1 MHHGG
6 SRCGAGRGG
15 GSRRSLAQR
24 LRRRLRHRDRRLLAQ
39 HPELDRVD
47 LRMMRRALRL
57 AAGAARD
64 GEVPIAAVVWRER
77 DGVVEL
83 VSEAANDREASG
95 DPTGHAEIVALR
107 KAGERLGSWRLT
119 GCSMAVTLEPCPMC
133 AGALVNARLDRCIFG
148 ASDPKAGA
156 CGTLYRIAEDPRLNH
171 RVTVVGGVLA
181 EDSVAL
187 LQRFF
192 RARRSVNPTKA
203 VIRRLVSEET

>member
-1 MHHGG
+1 MTRESGL
-6 SRCGAGRGG
+6 RARPA
-15 GSRRSLAQR
+15 RRSIVRFAKR
-24 LRRRLRHRDRRLLAQ
+24 VRRMSALRDRRLLTER
-39 HPELDRVD
+39 PELSVID

-57 AAGAARD
+57 AAGAATK

-77 DGVVEL
+77 DGAIEIVA
-83 VSEAANDREASG
+83 EAANDREASG

-107 KAGERLGSWRLT
+107 RAGERLGSWRLT

-133 AGALVNARLDRCIFG
+133 AGALVNARLDRCVFG

-171 RVTVVGGVLA
+171 RVEIIGGVLA
-181 EDSVAL
+181 EESVAL

-192 RARRSVNPTKA
+192 RRRRVQ
-203 VIRRLVSEET
+203 RRR

>member
-1 MHHGG
+1 MMRRAI
-6 SRCGAGRGG
+6 SRSLGRVARPDRRVATAF
-15 GSRRSLAQR
+15 SRRV
-24 LRRRLRHRDRRLLAQ
+24 RRARAARDRRLLREQ
-39 HPELDRVD
+39 PELDATD

-57 AAGAARD
+57 AAGAATR

-77 DGVVEL
+77 DGAIEIL
-83 VSEAANDREASG
+83 AEAANDREASG

-107 KAGERLGSWRLT
+107 RAGERLGSWRLT

-133 AGALVNARLDRCIFG
+133 AGALVNARLDRCVFG

-181 EDSVAL
+181 EESVAL
-187 LQRFF
+187 LRRFF
-192 RARRSVNPTKA
+192 RERRG
-203 VIRRLVSEET
+203 RRQP

>member
-1 MHHGG
+1 MKAR
-6 SRCGAGRGG
+6 SA
-15 GSRRSLAQR
+15 RRADVR
-24 LRRRLRHRDRRLLAQ
+24 FTRRRRRAAALRDARLLEAR
-39 HPELDRVD
+39 PELAAID

-57 AAGAARD
+57 AAGAATR

-77 DGVVEL
+77 DGAIEV

-107 KAGERLGSWRLT
+107 RAGERLGSWRLT

-133 AGALVNARLDRCIFG
+133 AGALVNARLDRCVFG

-171 RVTVVGGVLA
+171 RVTVAGGVLA
-181 EDSVAL
+181 EESIAL

-192 RARRSVNPTKA
+192 RRRRVQ
-203 VIRRLVSEET
+203 RRR

>member
-1 MHHGG
+1 MMRRAI
-6 SRCGAGRGG
+6 SRSLGRVARPDRRVVTAF
-15 GSRRSLAQR
+15 SRRV
-24 LRRRLRHRDRRLLAQ
+24 RRARAARDRQLLREQ
-39 HPELDRVD
+39 PELDATD

-57 AAGAARD
+57 AAGAATR

-77 DGVVEL
+77 DGAIEIL
-83 VSEAANDREASG
+83 AEAANDREASG

-107 KAGERLGSWRLT
+107 RAGERLGSWRLT

-133 AGALVNARLDRCIFG
+133 AGALVNARLDRCVFG

-181 EDSVAL
+181 EESVAL
-187 LQRFF
+187 LRRFF
-192 RARRSVNPTKA
+192 RSRRGRS
-203 VIRRLVSEET
+203 RG

>member
-1 MHHGG
+1 MMRRAI
-6 SRCGAGRGG
+6 SRSLGRVARPDRRVVTAF
-15 GSRRSLAQR
+15 SRRV
-24 LRRRLRHRDRRLLAQ
+24 RRARAARDRQLLREQ
-39 HPELDRVD
+39 PELDATD

-57 AAGAARD
+57 AAGAATR

-77 DGVVEL
+77 DGAIEIL
-83 VSEAANDREASG
+83 AEAANDREASG

-107 KAGERLGSWRLT
+107 RAGERLGSWRLT

-133 AGALVNARLDRCIFG
+133 AGALVNARLDRCVFG

-181 EDSVAL
+181 EESVAL
-187 LQRFF
+187 LRRFF
-192 RARRSVNPTKA
+192 R
-203 VIRRLVSEET
+203 

>member
-1 MHHGG
+1 MMRRAI
-6 SRCGAGRGG
+6 SRSLGRVARPARRVVTAF
-15 GSRRSLAQR
+15 SRRVCRAR
-24 LRRRLRHRDRRLLAQ
+24 AARDRRLLREQ
-39 HPELDRVD
+39 PELDATD

-57 AAGAARD
+57 AAGAATR

-77 DGVVEL
+77 DGAIEIL
-83 VSEAANDREASG
+83 AEAANDREASG

-107 KAGERLGSWRLT
+107 RAGERLGSWRLT

-133 AGALVNARLDRCIFG
+133 AGALVNARLDRCVFG

-181 EDSVAL
+181 EESVAL
-187 LQRFF
+187 LRRFF
-192 RARRSVNPTKA
+192 RERRG
-203 VIRRLVSEET
+203 RRQP

>member
-1 MHHGG
+1 MMRRAI
-6 SRCGAGRGG
+6 SRSLGRVARPARRVATAF
-15 GSRRSLAQR
+15 SRRV
-24 LRRRLRHRDRRLLAQ
+24 RRARAARDRQLLREQ
-39 HPELDRVD
+39 PELDATD

-57 AAGAARD
+57 AAGAATR

-77 DGVVEL
+77 DGAIEIL
-83 VSEAANDREASG
+83 AEAANDREASG

-107 KAGERLGSWRLT
+107 RAGERLGSWRLT

-133 AGALVNARLDRCIFG
+133 AGALVNARLDRCVFG

-181 EDSVAL
+181 EESVAL
-187 LQRFF
+187 LRRFF
-192 RARRSVNPTKA
+192 RERRG
-203 VIRRLVSEET
+203 RRQP

>member
-1 MHHGG
+1 MMRRAI
-6 SRCGAGRGG
+6 SRSLGRVTRPAHRVVTAF
-15 GSRRSLAQR
+15 SRRV
-24 LRRRLRHRDRRLLAQ
+24 RRARAARDRRLLREQ
-39 HPELDRVD
+39 SELDATD

-57 AAGAARD
+57 AAGAATR

-77 DGVVEL
+77 DGAIEIL
-83 VSEAANDREASG
+83 AEAANDREASG

-107 KAGERLGSWRLT
+107 RAGERLGSWRLT

-133 AGALVNARLDRCIFG
+133 AGALVNARLDRCVFG

-181 EDSVAL
+181 EESVAL
-187 LQRFF
+187 LRRFF
-192 RARRSVNPTKA
+192 RNRRGRARG
-203 VIRRLVSEET
+203 